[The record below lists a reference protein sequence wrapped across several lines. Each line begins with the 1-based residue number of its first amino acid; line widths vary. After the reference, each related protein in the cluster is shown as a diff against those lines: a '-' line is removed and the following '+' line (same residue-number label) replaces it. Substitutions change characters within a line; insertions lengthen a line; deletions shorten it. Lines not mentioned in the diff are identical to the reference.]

1 MFFTSPV
8 VFNREKVTISSS
20 YRRNCP
26 WETRLMAFDS
36 RKNGSQEK
44 DSQEN
49 GAGEALSDRSLLD
62 YLRRHGASTISDL
75 MEFAGVTATAIRQR
89 VNRMMEQGLLVRQAE
104 TRGRGRPT
112 HSYSLSSLGERA
124 SGDNF
129 QDLASVLWSEI
140 RAVKDPEIRQGLLKR
155 IVGRFAE
162 TYRDRVQGVDLR
174 EKMESLVGLMHERDV
189 PFEVVNDDS
198 GLPVLTAWACPYPEL
213 AEQDRA
219 VCSMEKMLFSE
230 ILGESMQLSACR
242 LDGESCCTF
251 EAKLGAPV

>member
-1 MFFTSPV
+1 MTSD
-8 VFNREKVTISSS
+8 REKNLSES
-20 YRRNCP
+20 
-26 WETRLMAFDS
+26 F
-36 RKNGSQEK
+36 
-44 DSQEN
+44 
-49 GAGEALSDRSLLD
+49 SDRSLLD
-62 YLRRHGASTISDL
+62 YLRRHDASTVNDL

-89 VNRMMEQGLLVRQAE
+89 VNRLMEQGLVLQSLVGGQAE
-104 TRGRGRPT
+104 TRSRGRPT
-112 HSYSLSSLGERA
+112 HCYSLTALGERS

-129 QDLASVLWSEI
+129 QDLTSVLWSEI

-162 TYRDRVQGVDLR
+162 TYRDRVQGGDLR

-189 PFEVVNDDS
+189 PFEVVSNDS

-219 VCSMEKMLFSE
+219 ICSMEKMLFSE
-230 ILGESMQLSACR
+230 ILGESVRLSACR

-251 EAKLGAPV
+251 EASPMASSSV